1 MLLSRARP
9 ALRNVA
15 RQQRMLSAAP
25 QPVYEPHVVPQ
36 QKIDENG
43 GLMEYSVVYTDR
55 AMNHMSAP
63 FQEIMNDLHTSLTNA
78 YNTQHAVMLPGSGTY
93 AMEAAA
99 RAFGHEG
106 DVVVVRNGYFSYRWS
121 QLFECMGKSDDQVHV
136 MKARPVNGWSDE
148 EDRGVQP
155 PPIEE
160 VVAKIRDVKPSM
172 VCAPHVET
180 SAGIILNKEYCKA
193 IGDAC
198 KEVGATFCLDGV
210 ASGTAWVDMD
220 YANIGAYITA
230 PQKGWS
236 GPAAVGVCMMSDEA
250 AEKASHAPSTSFTV
264 DLHKWKTVMGAY
276 RDGGH
281 MYHATMPTDA
291 IKIFRD
297 VVHETEKFGLKE
309 AEKATWDLGMGVRKV
324 LKDKGYTSVAAEG
337 WEAPGVAVVYANND
351 PTYAGHFKNAQFQI
365 AAGVPLVLG
374 EPDHYNSFRIG
385 LFGLDK
391 LMHVDKT
398 IRNFEVGLDA
408 VMAAKGM

>member
-1 MLLSRARP
+1 MRKSNFGHP
-9 ALRNVA
+9 TSSTRNLIH
-15 RQQRMLSAAP
+15 RLISTQ
-25 QPVYEPHVVPQ
+25 
-36 QKIDENG
+36 
-43 GLMEYSVVYTDR
+43 
-55 AMNHMSAP
+55 
-63 FQEIMNDLHTSLTNA
+63 IMNDLHTSLTNA

-136 MKARPVNGWSDE
+136 MKARPVNGWSDD

-250 AEKASHAPSTSFTV
+250 AEKASHAPSTTV
-264 DLHKWKTVMGAY
+264 RKSKFPRHR
-276 RDGGH
+276 RDGVP
-281 MYHATMPTDA
+281 ATSSARWQHNSLVDVRTGPRPSPSTCTNGRRSWAPTA
-291 IKIFRD
+291 TAATCTTRRCRRMLSKSS
-297 VVHETEKFGLKE
+297 ETWF
-309 AEKATWDLGMGVRKV
+309 TRPRSSD
-324 LKDKGYTSVAAEG
+324 
-337 WEAPGVAVVYANND
+337 
-351 PTYAGHFKNAQFQI
+351 
-365 AAGVPLVLG
+365 
-374 EPDHYNSFRIG
+374 
-385 LFGLDK
+385 
-391 LMHVDKT
+391 
-398 IRNFEVGLDA
+398 
-408 VMAAKGM
+408 

>member
-1 MLLSRARP
+1 
-9 ALRNVA
+9 
-15 RQQRMLSAAP
+15 
-25 QPVYEPHVVPQ
+25 
-36 QKIDENG
+36 
-43 GLMEYSVVYTDR
+43 
-55 AMNHMSAP
+55 MNHMSAP

-93 AMEAAA
+93 AVEAAA

-180 SAGIILNKEYCKA
+180 SAGIILNKDYCKQ

-198 KEVGATFCLDGV
+198 KEVGATSC
-210 ASGTAWVDMD
+210 
-220 YANIGAYITA
+220 
-230 PQKGWS
+230 P
-236 GPAAVGVCMMSDEA
+236 
-250 AEKASHAPSTSFTV
+250 V

-309 AEKATWDLGMGVRKV
+309 AEKATWDLG
-324 LKDKGYTSVAAEG
+324 
-337 WEAPGVAVVYANND
+337 
-351 PTYAGHFKNAQFQI
+351 
-365 AAGVPLVLG
+365 
-374 EPDHYNSFRIG
+374 
-385 LFGLDK
+385 
-391 LMHVDKT
+391 
-398 IRNFEVGLDA
+398 
-408 VMAAKGM
+408 

>member
-1 MLLSRARP
+1 
-9 ALRNVA
+9 
-15 RQQRMLSAAP
+15 
-25 QPVYEPHVVPQ
+25 
-36 QKIDENG
+36 
-43 GLMEYSVVYTDR
+43 
-55 AMNHMSAP
+55 
-63 FQEIMNDLHTSLTNA
+63 MNDLHTSLTNA

-136 MKARPVNGWSDE
+136 MKARPANGWSDD

-236 GPAAVGVCMMSDEA
+236 GPAAVGVCMMSMRSLRRRRSA
-250 AEKASHAPSTSFTV
+250 AGTSFTV
-264 DLHKWKTVMGAY
+264 VSQMEDVMGAS
-276 RDGGH
+276 
-281 MYHATMPTDA
+281 ATAATCTT
-291 IKIFRD
+291 RRCRRCTSSRRL
-297 VVHETEKFGLKE
+297 HEWKLGPPKE
-309 AEKATWDLGMGVRKV
+309 AEKATPTGNGRAQG
-324 LKDKGYTSVAAEG
+324 LKDKGAASRRRQINWARSSQSPRLRAQVAAEG
-337 WEAPGVAVVYANND
+337 WRRRGR
-351 PTYAGHFKNAQFQI
+351 G
-365 AAGVPLVLG
+365 
-374 EPDHYNSFRIG
+374 G
-385 LFGLDK
+385 LCQ
-391 LMHVDKT
+391 
-398 IRNFEVGLDA
+398 
-408 VMAAKGM
+408 